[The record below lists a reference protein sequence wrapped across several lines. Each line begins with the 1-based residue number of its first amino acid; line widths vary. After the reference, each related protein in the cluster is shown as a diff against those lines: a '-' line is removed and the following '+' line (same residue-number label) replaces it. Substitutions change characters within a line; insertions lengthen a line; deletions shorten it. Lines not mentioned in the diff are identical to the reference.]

1 MEELIVKFLNNELS
15 EIEKQ
20 QLGNWLKANPEN
32 KKQFNDFKLLW
43 ETSNKLSSIE
53 EINVEDDWQ
62 STKKRMNFEN
72 SAPSNSLTIKRNVKV
87 FWKMAASIII
97 LIGIGLL
104 SKQFIFTSP
113 EMICITTVEM
123 QKEVTLPDGSLV
135 VLNKNSELTYPEKF
149 NKNQRL
155 VSLSGEGYF
164 EVIKNPDKQFR
175 INIDEQ
181 AVIEVLGTSF
191 NIYSE
196 KENKLVDVNVLS
208 GKVAFYSPE
217 QENAKTIL
225 VKDENA
231 SFKNGVIS
239 KNLPKDKNF
248 LSWRTGVI
256 FFENESIENVCKTL
270 SKFYDKKIIIE
281 ELDGNEI
288 LFTSTIDNQELGSV
302 LEEIKLVLYLDYT
315 ISDDQ
320 ITIHTPKTNQE

>member
-20 QLGNWLKANPEN
+20 QLENWLKANPEN